1 MKKSASLHKLRRVS
15 KDITLRHRVPL
26 RISGNLFPFASIDP
40 DLPAVPKVPTLE
52 EMAVQVITS
61 MADESSGSPYA
72 ATRLLSLTRSIVKAH
87 AAGLYRAVQETGLL
101 VPLGEIAKRRDV
113 SNKTRG
119 TAMSNERLN
128 ALMSNAADHAAK
140 AFAFGLSEK
149 EKASGNRR
157 QMTSADRPFRV
168 RTSGPDG
175 VAVWSTV
182 ITRRDD
188 LMIDPENLAGSP
200 TYSQL
205 LGVWVVVTDPLAQRQ
220 PNNSDGA
227 GTKPLTALT
236 KRLHPFYSLLMRQ
249 VVSREALD
257 YARRQTEK
265 RLREVSTI
273 YEIGKAIDQTDSDAL
288 FSLITQKAASVMDAQ
303 ACSLLVKDVDGDQL
317 TIAASCGL
325 PHDIVDNAKIF
336 VGEGVAGRVAQTG
349 EALLINSD
357 ARLDPRLKGR
367 GIVGQPGISSSIST
381 PMKDEDNR
389 VHGVLCIRR
398 RAPAP
403 PFTLEDERLFSI
415 FASQASLAI
424 RNARLYAQ
432 MERQVHELNVLYTSS
447 RTLTTTYGLSRACA
461 AVNRVA
467 VEITE
472 SDGALLLLF
481 NERLDSLRVRHD
493 LGLSPDIRDTVR
505 LLQDTR
511 DVHREVRLLRE
522 PIEVHVSEDD
532 DQSQMFGPRWSRLL
546 EELSERYSAIILV
559 PLVTEEVNV
568 GFLLLVRANAMQ
580 FRSDEKKLVSIISSQ
595 AAAVLR
601 SAALYEHSVEQRV
614 LELSA
619 LYELSKK
626 VRNAR
631 TFADALESILD
642 IIASVVWCD
651 EATFHVIDAE
661 SGLLRLEA
669 YRGDRIAAEKTKTL
683 EMNSIASWVVH
694 ERKALLSSDIAAD
707 DRFAR
712 IQLGNRARSLMAI
725 PVFLGDDALA
735 VLEVTSSAVNLYTEE
750 NVKMISLIA
759 AQAAALFKEL
769 ESLRELTTYTDN
781 ILGSIAAGV
790 VTLDTRSRIVTFNSA
805 AERILRLSAS
815 DVLGC
820 SFDTMVELLQA
831 DAVDQADTRRMVSLA
846 VETGQTVQRHQLHY
860 YRSNNDDH
868 VIVTGSAS
876 RLLNERGEYLG
887 VVLVFEDI
895 TKEHEMEQELV
906 RIGRLAEIGELAAG
920 IAHELRNPLASI
932 KGAAQ
937 VVLRELSESDKM
949 IDLHEH
955 REFLDIIVNEVDVL
969 SGVTSEFLEFSRFA
983 PPNII
988 LFPLNDSI
996 AKRVQFLR
1004 PEFERCDIAVHEDF
1018 DDKLMSI
1025 EGDPN
1030 QLERVFTNILLNG
1043 VQAMLDG
1050 GLMTVST
1057 RLHQSGKEQ
1066 FAEIVI
1072 KDTGLGMTESQIEK
1086 IFTPFFTTKTKGTGL
1101 GLAIVQKTLDAHG
1114 GKITVQSQPGQGAS
1128 FTILLP
1134 VLSQANQMRVVPVA
1148 EGTDISVQRQ
1158 QAASRITRTLP
1169 TFEASEPQE
1178 IIE

>member
-1 MKKSASLHKLRRVS
+1 MKKTSSTHNLRRAARPLERGKVLS
-15 KDITLRHRVPL
+15 SRRH
-26 RISGNLFPFASIDP
+26 SFDHDDQKA
-40 DLPAVPKVPTLE
+40 TLE
-52 EMAVQVITS
+52 QIAVHIVTS
-61 MADESSGSPYA
+61 LSDESPGSYGPA
-72 ATRLLSLTRSIVKAH
+72 SKLLALTRSISNAH
-87 AAGLYRAVQETGLL
+87 CVGLYRAVQETGLL
-101 VPLGEIAKRRDV
+101 ISLGDPAFSKSVLGRPHGGAHSTDRL
-113 SNKTRG
+113 SAMM
-119 TAMSNERLN
+119 TA
-128 ALMSNAADHAAK
+128 AADHAAK
-140 AFAFGLSEK
+140 SFAASVSEK
-149 EKASGNRR
+149 EKAVGVRR
-157 QMTSADRPFRV
+157 HISSNEKPYRI
-168 RTSGPDG
+168 RTTGHDG
-175 VAVWSTV
+175 LAIWATV
-182 ITRRDD
+182 ITRRDE
-188 LMIDPENLAGSP
+188 LIIDPNHLAGSA
-200 TYSQL
+200 TFNQL
-205 LGVWVVVTDPLAQRQ
+205 LGVWVVVTDPLAERFL
-220 PNNSDGA
+220 PDSEIKNRN
-227 GTKPLTALT
+227 KPLTSLT
-236 KRLHPFYSLLMRQ
+236 RRLQPFYSLLLRQ
-249 VVSREALD
+249 LVSREALD
-257 YARRQTEK
+257 YAKRQTEK

-288 FSLITQKAASVMDAQ
+288 FRLITEKAASVMDAQ
-303 ACSLLVKDVDGDQL
+303 ACSLLIKDFDGAQL

-325 PHDIVDNAKIF
+325 PDDIVDSAKIF

-367 GIVGQPGISSSIST
+367 RIVGQPGISSSIST

-398 RAPAP
+398 RAPSP
-403 PFTLEDERLFSI
+403 PFTQEDERLFSI

-467 VEITE
+467 VEITD

-481 NERLDSLRVRHD
+481 NERLDALRIRHD
-493 LGLSPDIRDTVR
+493 LGLETDIRDTVR
-505 LLQDTR
+505 LLQDSR
-511 DVHREVRLLRE
+511 EVQREVRILRE
-522 PIEVHVSEDD
+522 PIVLSIEEGS
-532 DQSQMFGPRWSRLL
+532 DQSLIFGPRWAQLL
-546 EELSERYSAIILV
+546 VDIAERYGTIMLV

-568 GFLLLVRANAMQ
+568 GFLLLVRKNRVA
-580 FRSDEKKLVSIISSQ
+580 FRPEEQQLVSIVSSQ

-626 VRNAR
+626 VRSAR
-631 TFADALESILD
+631 SFAAALESILD
-642 IIASVVWCD
+642 IVASVVWFD
-651 EATFHVIDAE
+651 EASFHVVDSE
-661 SGLLRLEA
+661 SGILRLEA
-669 YRGDRIAAEKTKTL
+669 YRGDKKSAQKTKTL
-683 EMNSIASWVVH
+683 ETNSIASWVVH

-707 DRFAR
+707 ARFAR
-712 IQLGNRARSLMAI
+712 TQLGNRARSLMAI
-725 PVFLGDDALA
+725 PVFLGDEALA

-790 VTLDTRSRIVTFNSA
+790 VTLDTNGNVVTFNAA
-805 AERILRLSAS
+805 AERILRVPA
-815 DVLGC
+815 DQTLGY
-820 SFDTMVELLQA
+820 SFDSLVARLQA
-831 DAVDQADTRRMVSLA
+831 DSVDQEDTRKMVTLA

-860 YRSNNDDH
+860 YRASEEDH

-895 TKEHEMEQELV
+895 TKENEMEQELV

-937 VVLRELSESDKM
+937 VVLRDLSESNE
-949 IDLHEH
+949 IVDLNAH

-983 PPNII
+983 PPHVQR
-988 LFPLNDSI
+988 FSLN
-996 AKRVQFLR
+996 ALLTKRIQFLR
-1004 PEFERCDIAVHEDF
+1004 PEFERCDIAVHEDY
-1018 DDKLMSI
+1018 DESLPEI
-1025 EGDPN
+1025 EADPN
-1030 QLERVFTNILLNG
+1030 QLERVFTNIFLNG
-1043 VQAMLDG
+1043 VQAMPEG
-1050 GLMTVST
+1050 GLLTVKTKYVRNS
-1057 RLHQSGKEQ
+1057 REDLV
-1066 FAEIVI
+1066 EISFI
-1072 KDTGLGMTESQIEK
+1072 DTGLGMTESQIEK

-1101 GLAIVQKTLDAHG
+1101 GLAIVRKTIDAHG
-1114 GKITVQSQPGQGAS
+1114 GKISVQSRLAEGS
-1128 FTILLP
+1128 NFTIMLP
-1134 VLSQANQMRVVPVA
+1134 ISSDSSHLRVLQTT

-1158 QAASRITRTLP
+1158 HAATRLQRNLSSLVP
-1169 TFEASEPQE
+1169 AEE
-1178 IIE
+1178 